1 MKKDSLLKHKKLNT
15 NKLAWYEFSIATQL
29 RYGLALSVVLSIL
42 ITGGFLIYYSFQ
54 VLLRETNKLQK
65 EHSRVAAE
73 TIDSYIDDLQR
84 KLSYL
89 ARVRGLTNLPQAEK
103 QNLLEALTR
112 HNAAYEMV
120 AILDSQ
126 GQVLATISPYG
137 TPTPT
142 TFADTQLFL
151 RTFKKQEEYVEYVSF
166 DKDVNQLVTTFA
178 VPIHNLEDKVDGVLL
193 AKVNLKFLNF
203 IVSQTDV
210 GKTGYAYVVDER
222 NKLIAKRGSSSSV
235 FNLEDVSNLAFIKE
249 RSMLQAKS
257 LNVYKGLKGVE
268 VLGAIAPVRS
278 VSWLVVVELPT
289 MEAYQPIYNMILT
302 MTISLMVIIIVVI
315 ILGFLFSK
323 RIVSPFQRLTMA
335 AAQISDGN
343 LNIQVNIKANN
354 ELGILSK
361 AFNDMV
367 FQLKESFEALEKT
380 NQTLEI
386 RVQERTTEL
395 EVANKQILELNERLK
410 ADNLRM
416 SAELDVTR
424 QLQQMILPKEQELIQ
439 LADLDIAGFMEPADE
454 VGGDYYD
461 VVKQGNKIRMGIGDV
476 TGHGLESGVVMIMAQ
491 TAIRTLLANDEKD
504 PIKFLNSVN
513 KVIYDNTRRMKSHKN
528 MTLALLEYE
537 EGMLRL
543 SGQHEDLVILR
554 SNGEIEQ
561 IDTFE
566 LGFPLG
572 IESDIKAYVAQTDIK
587 LNPEEIAVLY
597 TDGLIEAVNQQN
609 EMYGLSRLFQVIKES
624 SHLSANQ
631 ICSQIIENLKKH
643 VGKQKVYDDITL
655 LVIKRKKA

>member
-1 MKKDSLLKHKKLNT
+1 MEKDSLSKHQKLNT

-54 VLLRETNKLQK
+54 VLLKETNRLQK
-65 EHSRVAAE
+65 EHGRVAAE

-84 KLSYL
+84 KLSFL
-89 ARVRGLTNLPQAEK
+89 ARVRGLTNLPQDEK

-126 GQVLATISPYG
+126 GQVLAKVSPYG

-142 TFADTQLFL
+142 SFAETPLFL
-151 RTFKKQEEYVEYVSF
+151 RTFKKHEEYVEYVSF

-289 MEAYQPIYNMILT
+289 AEAYQPIYNMILT
-302 MTISLMVIIIVVI
+302 MTISLVVIIVVVI

-367 FQLKESFEALEKT
+367 FQLKESFEALEHT

-386 RVQERTTEL
+386 RVQERTGEL
-395 EVANKQILELNERLK
+395 EVANKQILELNDRLK

-424 QLQQMILPKEQELIQ
+424 QLQQMILPKEQELLQ

-554 SNGEIEQ
+554 NNGEIEQ

-572 IESDIKAYVAQTDIK
+572 IESDIKAYIAQTDIK

-597 TDGLIEAVNQQN
+597 TDGVIEAVNQQN
-609 EMYGLSRLFQVIKES
+609 EMYGLSRLFQVIKEN

-631 ICSQIIENLKKH
+631 ICSQIIENLKQH

>member
-1 MKKDSLLKHKKLNT
+1 MKKDSLPKHQKLNT

-54 VLLRETNKLQK
+54 VLLKETNRLQK

-84 KLSYL
+84 KLSFL
-89 ARVRGLTNLPQAEK
+89 ARVRGLTNLPQDEK

-126 GQVLATISPYG
+126 GQVLAKVSPYG

-142 TFADTQLFL
+142 SFADTPLFL
-151 RTFKKQEEYVEYVSF
+151 RTFKKHEEYVEYVSF

-257 LNVYKGLKGVE
+257 LNVYKGLKDVE

-380 NQTLEI
+380 NQRLEI
-386 RVQERTTEL
+386 RVQERTGEL

-424 QLQQMILPKEQELIQ
+424 QLQQMILPKEQELLQ

-537 EGMLRL
+537 EGTLRL

-554 SNGEIEQ
+554 NNGEIEQ

-597 TDGLIEAVNQQN
+597 TDGVIEAVNQQN
-609 EMYGLSRLFQVIKES
+609 EMYGLSRLFQVIKENS
-624 SHLSANQ
+624 NLSANQ
-631 ICSQIIENLKKH
+631 ICNQIIENLKQH
-643 VGKQKVYDDITL
+643 VGTQKVYDDITL

>member
-89 ARVRGLTNLPQAEK
+89 ARVKGLTNLPQAEK

-222 NKLIAKRGSSSSV
+222 NKLIAKRGSSQSV